1 MGARESRYRKNALKM
16 MSELVRRAPKGS
28 EVKMYKEDRGKAL
41 AWPGDLGKH
50 HALIEEMIKLIC
62 AYERVDL

>member
-1 MGARESRYRKNALKM
+1 
-16 MSELVRRAPKGS
+16 
-28 EVKMYKEDRGKAL
+28 MYKEDRGKAL

-50 HALIEEMIKLIC
+50 HALIKEMIKLIC